1 MSKWVCTVI
10 WKSLPL
16 WISVRQDQDGNEIW
30 KRLPP
35 CSRKCFPG
43 EMAPKP
49 GLRQWMSKLLD
60 DAELEFP
67 SLGSGLSRMRKE
79 WSWKESRSCQ
89 RFQHWLCSR
98 YARAVPENQQRAHSA
113 STLRRAPRGWQDH
126 THILGTRWSQLN
138 PKRDLIALCLLVLLS
153 IPGNTLFR
161 IDAGCIPNHGRSSPG
176 PGGRREGQARTLLLH
191 SQVHLSGGALWQEQ
205 LHASSHL
212 CVILTRRM
220 MEADTRWVL

>member
-1 MSKWVCTVI
+1 MKLKGVQV
-10 WKSLPL
+10 LPEVPAL
-16 WISVRQDQDGNEIW
+16 AVLQICQGCAR
-30 KRLPP
+30 
-35 CSRKCFPG
+35 
-43 EMAPKP
+43 
-49 GLRQWMSKLLD
+49 
-60 DAELEFP
+60 
-67 SLGSGLSRMRKE
+67 
-79 WSWKESRSCQ
+79 EST
-89 RFQHWLCSR
+89 
-98 YARAVPENQQRAHSA
+98 A
-113 STLRRAPRGWQDH
+113 STLSEHSQKSPQRLTRSH

-191 SQVHLSGGALWQEQ
+191 SQVHLSGGALSQEQ